1 MPNLDNIFN
10 KFFPQSQTGSKGK
23 FLIRMAWA
31 IEIMVAV
38 IGVCIGLIM
47 IFGSKQV
54 DGEQV
59 QTAADLAKYNVTL
72 NDFTIGLIFLIVA
85 VVELTKIPLAT
96 AVYYSVRVFWRV
108 VFLIALILVN
118 VSTFETIVTG
128 FERINRERT
137 KIVDKLIVD
146 YNSVKTQIQ
155 NINDN
160 VEVNNVNDEIK
171 TLIERRTKINE
182 DIGKITLNSQKQIQ
196 SVKESSANQD
206 TIEQLKSEIKDLDR
220 KIETLLDANTQ
231 LSSQKDSKVF
241 GSNKKS
247 IDATIEQ
254 NNKRIEN
261 YEVERNRKSTELQ
274 SLIQASNKDNEGQ
287 INIINQDKNN
297 QLKSLLEEKD
307 QLDKEI
313 KVLEEE
319 KFKYQENDKNKAQ
332 NLIDLKDKKNELI
345 EKIDNLAPDN
355 QVFRVA
361 TWLKGWFE
369 VDYNKEIEKINMK
382 IFELEQQKIDTI
394 TERGWFDKIFSIF
407 NKNSNLDNKAID
419 RQISSLQI
427 QLKDFEYKAEMAINT
442 VNESVYADL
451 PRGAITAAFWLWFGV
466 LSFIIS
472 VTGTML
478 AFASLVLLDP
488 RLHVIRN
495 KKTAYWKGVS
505 IRLSKFFVL
514 LNKFIWGRI
523 KRFRDPNIK
532 IVEKEVEVEKIV
544 EKIVEKPVE
553 VEKIVEKIVE
563 KPVEV
568 EKIVEKI
575 VEKPVEVE
583 KIVIKEVEVPKEIE
597 TLRKEMVYVPLPT
610 DDEELLKKGPFK
622 APDYDKDKK
631 KK

>member
-54 DGEQV
+54 DGEQI

-96 AVYYSVRVFWRV
+96 AVYYSVRVFWKV

-128 FERINRERT
+128 FERINNERT

-146 YNSVKTQIQ
+146 YNSVKIQIQ

-182 DIGKITLNSQKQIQ
+182 EIGKITLNSQKQIQ
-196 SVKESSANQD
+196 SVKESGANQD
-206 TIEQLKSEIKDLDR
+206 SIAQLKSEIIDLDK
-220 KIETLLDANTQ
+220 KINKLLDANTQ
-231 LSSQKDSKVF
+231 LSSQKDSKF
-241 GSNKKS
+241 IGSNKKS
-247 IDATIEQ
+247 IDATIKQ
-254 NNKRIEN
+254 NDQRIVS
-261 YEVERNRKSTELQ
+261 YESERNRKSLELQ
-274 SLIQASNKDNEGQ
+274 SLIQVSNKDNEGE
-287 INIINQDKNN
+287 INLINQSKDN
-297 QLKSLLEEKD
+297 QLTSLLEEKEL
-307 QLDKEI
+307 LDKEI

-332 NLIDLKDKKNELI
+332 RLIDLKDKKNELI
-345 EKIDNLAPDN
+345 AKIDELAPDN

-427 QLKDFEYKAEMAINT
+427 QLKDFEYKAEMAVNT

-505 IRLSKFFVL
+505 LRLSKFFVL

-523 KRFRDPNIK
+523 KRFRDPNVK
-532 IVEKEVEVEKIV
+532 IVEKE
-544 EKIVEKPVE
+544 
-553 VEKIVEKIVE
+553 
-563 KPVEV
+563 
-568 EKIVEKI
+568 
-575 VEKPVEVE
+575 VEVE

-622 APDYDKDKK
+622 APNYDKDDKK
-631 KK
+631 K

>member
-23 FLIRMAWA
+23 FLLGMAWT

-54 DGEQV
+54 DGEQI

-108 VFLIALILVN
+108 FFLISLILVN

-171 TLIERRTKINE
+171 IIIDTKINE

-274 SLIQASNKDNEGQ
+274 GLIQASNKDNEGQ
-287 INIINQDKNN
+287 INLINQDK
-297 QLKSLLEEKD
+297 
-307 QLDKEI
+307 
-313 KVLEEE
+313 
-319 KFKYQENDKNKAQ
+319 
-332 NLIDLKDKKNELI
+332 
-345 EKIDNLAPDN
+345 
-355 QVFRVA
+355 R
-361 TWLKGWFE
+361 
-369 VDYNKEIEKINMK
+369 
-382 IFELEQQKIDTI
+382 
-394 TERGWFDKIFSIF
+394 
-407 NKNSNLDNKAID
+407 
-419 RQISSLQI
+419 
-427 QLKDFEYKAEMAINT
+427 
-442 VNESVYADL
+442 
-451 PRGAITAAFWLWFGV
+451 
-466 LSFIIS
+466 
-472 VTGTML
+472 
-478 AFASLVLLDP
+478 
-488 RLHVIRN
+488 
-495 KKTAYWKGVS
+495 
-505 IRLSKFFVL
+505 
-514 LNKFIWGRI
+514 
-523 KRFRDPNIK
+523 
-532 IVEKEVEVEKIV
+532 
-544 EKIVEKPVE
+544 
-553 VEKIVEKIVE
+553 
-563 KPVEV
+563 
-568 EKIVEKI
+568 
-575 VEKPVEVE
+575 
-583 KIVIKEVEVPKEIE
+583 
-597 TLRKEMVYVPLPT
+597 
-610 DDEELLKKGPFK
+610 
-622 APDYDKDKK
+622 
-631 KK
+631 

>member
-31 IEIMVAV
+31 VEILVAF
-38 IGVCIGLIM
+38 IGLCIGIIVIRGAQGVTEASDLFTKGISLNDLTFGM
-47 IFGSKQV
+47 IF
-54 DGEQV
+54 
-59 QTAADLAKYNVTL
+59 
-72 NDFTIGLIFLIVA
+72 IIVA

-108 VFLIALILVN
+108 VFLIALLLVN

-128 FERINRERT
+128 FERINRELVKEIDQ
-137 KIVDKLIVD
+137 KIIQYNFIKKEIQEIRANTDINSLNEEIEKLRA
-146 YNSVKTQIQ
+146 
-155 NINDN
+155 
-160 VEVNNVNDEIK
+160 
-171 TLIERRTKINE
+171 ERRKINA
-182 DIGKITLNSQKQIQ
+182 DISKI
-196 SVKESSANQD
+196 
-206 TIEQLKSEIKDLDR
+206 
-220 KIETLLDANTQ
+220 KI
-231 LSSQKDSKVF
+231 DS
-241 GSNKKS
+241 
-247 IDATIEQ
+247 
-254 NNKRIEN
+254 
-261 YEVERNRKSTELQ
+261 
-274 SLIQASNKDNEGQ
+274 
-287 INIINQDKNN
+287 NQDKQSIKSTSGNQELIDQLNKEIDSLEAKITKLRDRNTEINSTLPNLKWYQKKDLRNEIDRNN
-297 QLKSLLEEKD
+297 ETIARYETDKEEKD
-307 QLDKEI
+307 NRLKILIKEGQGNTEGEI
-313 KVLEEE
+313 LNIDENTKETLKPYLEDLAIISSKINDLEERQKSFNTDKANKDE
-319 KFKYQENDKNKAQ
+319 K
-332 NLIDLKDKKNELI
+332 LIDLKNKKSALI
-345 EKIDNLAPDN
+345 SNSEGTGIDDMAPEV
-355 QVFRVA
+355 QVYRVA
-361 TWLKGWFE
+361 TWLKGWFK
-369 VDYNKEIEKINMK
+369 VDYNKEIEKINLQ
-382 IFELEQQKIDTI
+382 IFELEQQKVDSI
-394 TERGWFDKIFSIF
+394 TEKGWFDKVFSVF
-407 NKNSNLDNKAID
+407 NKNSNLDNEAID
-419 RQISSLQI
+419 KQISRLENQI
-427 QLKDFEYKAEMAINT
+427 KDFEYKLDI
-442 VNESVYADL
+442 ESQNIEESIYADL
-451 PRGAITAAFWLWFGV
+451 PQGAITAAFWLWFGV

-523 KRFRDPNIK
+523 KRFRDPNVK
-532 IVEKEVEVEKIV
+532 IVEKE
-544 EKIVEKPVE
+544 VE

>member
-54 DGEQV
+54 DGQQI
-59 QTAADLAKYNVTL
+59 QTAADLARYNVTL

-155 NINDN
+155 NINEN
-160 VEVNNVNDEIK
+160 VEVNNVNEEIK
-171 TLIERRTKINE
+171 TLIERRSKINE
-182 DIGKITLNSQKQIQ
+182 EIGKITLNSQKQIQ
-196 SVKESSANQD
+196 SVKESGANQD
-206 TIEQLKSEIKDLDR
+206 SIDQLKSEIKDLDR

-254 NNKRIEN
+254 NNKRIES
-261 YEVERNRKSTELQ
+261 YEVERNRKSAELQ
-274 SLIQASNKDNEGQ
+274 SLIQASNKDNEGE
-287 INIINQDKNN
+287 INLINQSKDN
-297 QLKSLLEEKD
+297 QLNSLLEEKEL
-307 QLDKEI
+307 LDKEI

-332 NLIDLKDKKNELI
+332 RLIDLKDKKNELI
-345 EKIDNLAPDN
+345 AKIDELAPDN

-523 KRFRDPNIK
+523 KRFRDPNVK
-532 IVEKEVEVEKIV
+532 IVEKE
-544 EKIVEKPVE
+544 VE

>member
-47 IFGSKQV
+47 IFGQKQV
-54 DGEQV
+54 DGEQI
-59 QTAADLAKYNVTL
+59 QTAADLAQYNVTL

-155 NINDN
+155 NINEN

-182 DIGKITLNSQKQIQ
+182 EIGKITLNSQKQIQ
-196 SVKESSANQD
+196 SVKESGANQD
-206 TIEQLKSEIKDLDR
+206 SIDQLKSEIKDLDR

-231 LSSQKDSKVF
+231 LSSQKDSKF
-241 GSNKKS
+241 IGSNKKS
-247 IDATIEQ
+247 IDATIKQ
-254 NNKRIEN
+254 NDQRILN
-261 YEVERNRKSTELQ
+261 YESERNRKSSELQ
-274 SLIQASNKDNEGQ
+274 SLIQASNKNNEGE
-287 INIINQDKNN
+287 INLINQSKDN
-297 QLKSLLEEKD
+297 QLNSLLEEKEL
-307 QLDKEI
+307 LDKEI

-332 NLIDLKDKKNELI
+332 RLIDLKDKKNELI
-345 EKIDNLAPDN
+345 AKIDELAPDN

-382 IFELEQQKIDTI
+382 IFELEQQKVDTI

-523 KRFRDPNIK
+523 KRFRDPNVK
-532 IVEKEVEVEKIV
+532 IVEKE
-544 EKIVEKPVE
+544 VE

>member
-54 DGEQV
+54 DGEQI

-297 QLKSLLEEKD
+297 QLKSLLEEKN

-313 KVLEEE
+313 KVLEVE

-523 KRFRDPNIK
+523 KRFRDPNVK
-532 IVEKEVEVEKIV
+532 IVEKEI
-544 EKIVEKPVE
+544 E